1 MRLLSLPL
9 SLSLTFFPSL
19 SFLLSSLVC
28 VVLLI
33 ESICCLKVFFGTTLI
48 CLPAAQICQFPY
60 VPGRFR
66 GVLFLG
72 TAASWSVHFV
82 PRIDKWDVAKV
93 VGRVANSAA
102 LSTLLLFVY
111 ASRWSIEKSHP
122 APAHAQ
128 SFLGFCPEDKQVAA
142 NCGRER
148 EKEGESGER
157 ERGQDLKSHP
167 NKLWAIFSFHQHCVL
182 VPCCLCFFL
191 SLSLSCCVCLFCALR
206 PLATL
211 LHYWKTCPN
220 ILNV

>member
-1 MRLLSLPL
+1 MRLLSLC
-9 SLSLTFFPSL
+9 FFPSL
-19 SFLLSSLVC
+19 FFLLSSLVC

-48 CLPAAQICQFPY
+48 CLPATQICPFPY
-60 VPGRFR
+60 VPGRLW

-142 NCGRER
+142 NCGRES

-157 ERGQDLKSHP
+157 EAKTWSRILTNCGQYFRFISI
-167 NKLWAIFSFHQHCVL
+167 A
-182 VPCCLCFFL
+182 CLCLAVSVSLFLFL
-191 SLSLSCCVCLFCALR
+191 SPSLLLSLCLFCALW